1 MSELQGELWT
11 VWVEYEQPECGCNTC
26 TRHERRRRVTTYSA
40 RAVDE
45 AGAMARGVEIAQGK
59 GDLYPRA
66 TMARRM
72 GGGT

>member
-11 VWVEYEQPECGCNTC
+11 VWVEYEQPICGCNDC
-26 TRHERRRRVTTYSA
+26 KLHERRRRVTTYSA

-45 AGAMARGVEIAQGK
+45 AGAMARGVEIAQAK
-59 GDLYPRA
+59 GDLHPRA

-72 GGGT
+72 AAP

>member
-1 MSELQGELWT
+1 
-11 VWVEYEQPECGCNTC
+11 
-26 TRHERRRRVTTYSA
+26 
-40 RAVDE
+40 VDE